1 MVQRAITSTADG
13 SHTISI
19 PGQNVMYHSRY
30 GAIQESVHVFL
41 QAGLHYLLNG
51 DSELRSI
58 KILEVGFGTGLNA
71 FLTAIESQK
80 LKVHV
85 TYTTLEPF
93 PLTTAEAALLN
104 YPDLLGHPGLF
115 RSIHDSIW
123 NEPVPISEYFT
134 LEKYITSLQL
144 FTSPITYQ
152 LVFFDAFA
160 PLAQPEM
167 WTEEMFRKVYG
178 LMEKGGVLVTY
189 CSKGDVKRAM
199 KAAGFTIEKLPG
211 PIGKRE
217 MIRAMV

>member
-1 MVQRAITSTADG
+1 
-13 SHTISI
+13 
-19 PGQNVMYHSRY
+19 MYHSRY

-80 LKVHV
+80 LQIHV

-93 PLTTAEAALLN
+93 PLTAVEAALLN
-104 YPDLLGHPGLF
+104 YPGLLGHPGLF
-115 RSIHDSIW
+115 SSIHDSIW
-123 NEPVPISEYFT
+123 NEPVPINEYFT

-178 LMEKGGVLVTY
+178 LMGKGGVLVTY